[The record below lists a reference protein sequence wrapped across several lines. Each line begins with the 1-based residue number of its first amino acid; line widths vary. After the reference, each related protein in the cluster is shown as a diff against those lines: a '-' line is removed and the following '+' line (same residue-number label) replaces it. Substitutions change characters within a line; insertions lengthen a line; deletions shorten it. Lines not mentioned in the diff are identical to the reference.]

1 MIEDLWNQ
9 QITSCYKFWR
19 IDSFILTIKLFPVK
33 WILYQKW
40 FYNKNMIT
48 LENLNSFIIHT
59 WYADLSSNN
68 LGREGCE
75 NLILYIKDVV
85 SSCIIGFISLNIS
98 NDRFNKILF
107 QMLNWLLNIVDFFF
121 FLAVTFYKINLSYGE
136 KIYHFTLQLLDKLY
150 LWIIVRK
157 IYKCCQ
163 IVTIFKWI
171 QTNLNQ
177 RFLEQQMI

>member
-1 MIEDLWNQ
+1 
-9 QITSCYKFWR
+9 
-19 IDSFILTIKLFPVK
+19 
-33 WILYQKW
+33 
-40 FYNKNMIT
+40 MIT

-121 FLAVTFYKINLSYGE
+121 FFGS
-136 KIYHFTLQLLDKLY
+136 HFL
-150 LWIIVRK
+150 
-157 IYKCCQ
+157 
-163 IVTIFKWI
+163 
-171 QTNLNQ
+171 
-177 RFLEQQMI
+177 